1 MRLYPFVGP
10 ISNIITLKLFLDL
23 GIWSSETNVYL
34 LSVLLDVSVKNAQ
47 KPCGILGC
55 AREKN
60 WQHWI
65 DHQFGSAWIS
75 KGSVPKKSPWGCT
88 VRLRTI
94 QGGRREGSV
103 SQLTHFL
110 SEQIFSVPIPIC
122 FSDALGQDEDVNTYI
137 NGSTWS
143 IGDCIDC
150 YCHNGVISCSRTL
163 SVITSNDESTD
174 NCSQPDCDVAAFLK
188 ANRGIC
194 KGK

>member
-1 MRLYPFVGP
+1 MYRK
-10 ISNIITLKLFLDL
+10 IK
-23 GIWSSETNVYL
+23 
-34 LSVLLDVSVKNAQ
+34 
-47 KPCGILGC
+47 
-55 AREKN
+55 
-60 WQHWI
+60 
-65 DHQFGSAWIS
+65 DH
-75 KGSVPKKSPWGCT
+75 T
-88 VRLRTI
+88 
-94 QGGRREGSV
+94 RREERGFCLS
-103 SQLTHFL
+103 THSFPVRADF
-110 SEQIFSVPIPIC
+110 FSPYLMTIC

-163 SVITSNDESTD
+163 SVITSNEESTD

>member
-1 MRLYPFVGP
+1 M
-10 ISNIITLKLFLDL
+10 
-23 GIWSSETNVYL
+23 
-34 LSVLLDVSVKNAQ
+34 
-47 KPCGILGC
+47 
-55 AREKN
+55 
-60 WQHWI
+60 
-65 DHQFGSAWIS
+65 
-75 KGSVPKKSPWGCT
+75 PKKSPWGCT